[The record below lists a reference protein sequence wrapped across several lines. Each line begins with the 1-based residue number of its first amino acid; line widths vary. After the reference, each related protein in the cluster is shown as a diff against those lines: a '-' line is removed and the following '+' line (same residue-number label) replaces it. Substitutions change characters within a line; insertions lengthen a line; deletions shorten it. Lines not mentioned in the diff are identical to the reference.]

1 MTALHPLVRALRG
14 VDLSSPTSQE
24 VNEVFEAAAQGGITP
39 VERRLLTQA
48 LDQYGAGWSN
58 AARSAWASRLQ
69 EATGASVGST
79 PSSSGPAPED
89 LSARMKTVW
98 MPGYGDE
105 IQDVYVA
112 DMARLAPTLGFHI
125 VLEVPAW
132 ASMLGVAAGLVNST
146 GVPVESLDQ
155 IIDVVRSPE
164 YASVWGEDN
173 KILTNGNDPAKPVK
187 VLVPPD
193 VSSADLSRAEAFT
206 ADEGYHLF
214 REGFQGAVTE
224 RDEDEAAVGVAKSL
238 GHVHQRTKT
247 YIEGGN
253 LLPGTTSDGEAY
265 AMVGRDTVVI
275 SAFHLDR
282 EGEFESGD
290 VAAKVAELQAEG
302 RMPSALVEATAKKLL
317 RVKQWTSWSAPAS
330 VNSALRAEARDFLAK
345 LELTH
350 ELLAKDLDLPKDR
363 VVVVTQPE
371 FHIDM
376 HMRPL
381 APGEVLIQH
390 PARCIELLDE
400 ALLDPGAKA
409 WEKSELRAMRANA
422 VAELEEL
429 GPVYDQIVS
438 EVQAAGL
445 IPVLA
450 PGVFANQNRQANFLN
465 AVPGTTA
472 ADETYFLTNA
482 SSLKPLERAF
492 ERFMKD
498 LGVDRVE
505 FLGGAWGGR
514 YSLSASEYSLELS
527 GGLDCREVNHAGKHT
542 PKMDLTAALA
552 GWA

>member
-1 MTALHPLVRALRG
+1 MLRALG
-14 VDLSSPTSQE
+14 SLDLSNPSTHE
-24 VNEVFEAAAQGGITP
+24 VRQVFEAAAQGGITP
-39 VERRLLTQA
+39 AERRVLGGVVDT
-48 LDQYGAGWSN
+48 YGAGWSN
-58 AARSAWASRLQ
+58 AARSAWTSRLDGA
-69 EATGASVGST
+69 ATGSIGST
-79 PSSSGPAPED
+79 PSSDGPAPED

-132 ASMLGVAAGLVNST
+132 ASIAGVAAGLVNST
-146 GVPVESLDQ
+146 GIPVQELDQ
-155 IIDVVRSPE
+155 VVDVVKTSE
-164 YASVWGEDN
+164 YASAWGEDN
-173 KILTNGNDPAKPVK
+173 KILTNGNDPEKPVK

-193 VSSADLSRAEAFT
+193 VSSLDLSKAEAFT
-206 ADEGYHLF
+206 AEEGYHLH
-214 REGFQGAVTE
+214 REGFQGAVTD
-224 RDEDEAAVGVAKSL
+224 RDEDDAAIAVAKSL
-238 GHVHQRTKT
+238 GHVHKRTKT

-265 AMVGRDTVVI
+265 AMVGRDSLVI
-275 SAFHLDR
+275 SAFHLDS
-282 EGEFESGD
+282 EGEFSSSE

-317 RVKQWTSWSAPAS
+317 RVKQWTSWSAPSS
-330 VNSALRAEARDFLAK
+330 VTAALRAEARAFLAK

-350 ELLAKDLDLPKDR
+350 AILAKDLELAPER
-363 VVVVTQPE
+363 VLVVTQPE

-381 APGEVLIQH
+381 APGEVLVQH

-400 ALLDPGAKA
+400 ALLDPAAKA
-409 WEKSELRAMRANA
+409 WERSELQAMRANA
-422 VAELEEL
+422 VSELQEL
-429 GPVYDQIVS
+429 GAVYDQIVA
-438 EVQAAGL
+438 ELQEAGL
-445 IPVLA
+445 IPILA
-450 PGVFANQNRQANFLN
+450 PGVFANHHRQANFLN
-465 AVPGTTA
+465 AVPGTTK
-472 ADETYFLTNA
+472 DGETYFLTNA
-482 SSLKPLERAF
+482 SSIKPLERAF

-514 YSLSASEYSLELS
+514 YSLSASEHSLELS